1 MKKMGCTMSKNIL
14 ILVIVGV
21 VLVGALGLTV
31 GMLVG
36 NQKNPTI
43 NITNNT
49 TTATPTSQNNA
60 HNNNTSAKKT
70 TAAITST
77 QAGTIAMNYANS
89 KDPRECWKI
98 SSVNFGQNGV
108 YTVKLY
114 NKDNQTEVQTLHV
127 NSQSGKIV

>member
-1 MKKMGCTMSKNIL
+1 MNRNML

-31 GMLVG
+31 GMLVAH
-36 NQKNPTI
+36 QSNPTI

-49 TTATPTSQNNA
+49 TEATPTSQNTAHKNA
-60 HNNNTSAKKT
+60 STKTT

-98 SSVNFGQNGV
+98 NNVNLGQNGV
-108 YTVKLY
+108 YAVKLY
-114 NKDNQTEVQTLHV
+114 NKDNKTEVQTLHV
-127 NSQSGKIV
+127 NSQTGKIV